1 MYLWLSWS
9 YQRSQ
14 LMMNFELLIL
24 LPPSAKFKHM
34 HHQWL
39 FFFLLFVETTSYSIE
54 QPGLELSVIPLELF
68 KCWNYRHEPLYPALD
83 SSIYLYYSAES
94 D

>member
-9 YQRSQ
+9 YQCGQ
-14 LMMNFELLIL
+14 LRTNFDLLIL
-24 LPPSAKFKHM
+24 
-34 HHQWL
+34 HQWL
-39 FFFLLFVETTSYSIE
+39 FFFLLLFVETTSYSIE

-68 KCWNYRHEPLYPALD
+68 KYWNYRHEPLHPALD